1 MTNLSSLTC
10 PLLTEDLNSPGSY
23 LAIDCEMVGVGP
35 RGSESVLARVSIVN
49 WHGYTLLDS
58 FVKPQEKVTDYRT
71 WVSGIRPKDLFKAP
85 LFQEVQT
92 KVAELIKGKTIVG
105 HAIHNDLKALLL
117 THPSYLIRDTSTFQ
131 PLRDLAKTTRPSLRT
146 LVKLTLGIDIQK
158 DGEEHSSVEDARA
171 TMAVFRTQK
180 AAWDSML
187 RKGGALHNSN
197 KGGME
202 GDTGGSTAHGTK
214 RKAGEATAGGAGAAA
229 GAGPRA
235 RALQNT
241 GRSKTVSQSD
251 WWKAPA

>member
-1 MTNLSSLTC
+1 MIR
-10 PLLTEDLNSPGSY
+10 PGSY
-23 LAIDCEMVGVGP
+23 IAIDCEMVGVGP

-49 WHGYTLLDS
+49 WHGYTLMDS
-58 FVKPQEKVTDYRT
+58 FVKPREKVTDYRT
-71 WVSGIRPKDLFKAP
+71 WVSGIRPKDLVKAP
-85 LFQEVQT
+85 PFQEVQT

-146 LVKLTLGIDIQK
+146 LVKLTLGIEIQK

-180 AAWDSML
+180 VVWDTML
-187 RKGGALHNSN
+187 RKGGALHNKSVV
-197 KGGME
+197 GGAE
-202 GDTGGSTAHGTK
+202 GGEGGSPHGTK
-214 RKAGEATAGGAGAAA
+214 RKAGDNAQ
-229 GAGPRA
+229 AGPRA
-235 RALQNT
+235 KALHNT
-241 GRSKTVSQSD
+241 GRSKVVSQPG